1 MTRLEEFE
9 AGEARISEEIKNLK
23 MELSLAMGAIEVG
36 KKAEKLEKDSDDIAH
51 DNGLSE
57 PC

>member
-9 AGEARISEEIKNLK
+9 AREAHILEEIANLK
-23 MELSLAMGAIEVG
+23 MELSLVMGAIEVG
-36 KKAEKLEKDSDDIAH
+36 KKAERLEKDLDDIAH

-57 PC
+57 LC

>member
-36 KKAEKLEKDSDDIAH
+36 K
-51 DNGLSE
+51 
-57 PC
+57 

>member
-9 AGEARISEEIKNLK
+9 AREAHILEEIANLK
-23 MELSLAMGAIEVG
+23 MELSLVMGAIKVG
-36 KKAEKLEKDSDDIAH
+36 KKAEKLEKDLDDIAH

-57 PC
+57 LC